1 MFDLFS
7 RIFSNFSHDLGI
19 DLGTANTLVHVQG
32 KGIAVREPSIVARQ
46 VRTKQSIAIGSE
58 AKKMVGKTPASIE
71 AVKPLEH
78 GVISDFDAAAALLT
92 SFIRDV
98 HQFKS
103 PIGSLARPRVVVGI
117 PSGVTEVERRA
128 VWEAALQAG
137 ARECYLIEEPMAAAI
152 GAGVS
157 VFQPTGIM
165 TVDIGGGTTE
175 IAVISLGGIVVNR
188 SLKVAGREM
197 DSAIMHY
204 IRLRHGLLIGE
215 PTAEDLKV
223 QIGSAYHD
231 RKTEDRRRK
240 SEDGRQKTPIKSGK
254 TEDGRQKTDDEE
266 TTNHEQRTKNQKSE
280 RLAVVRGRDIET
292 GLPRSIKIGEQEI
305 REAIGP
311 VVNQIVEAVQE
322 VVEDTPPELTSDIL
336 EHGILLT
343 GGGSLLPGIDELIME
358 RTKIPVTMV
367 EDPLTTVVRGTAK
380 LLEDPEM
387 LSRVKVTGG
396 LR

>member
-1 MFDLFS
+1 MFPFFKKFFS
-7 RIFSNFSHDLGI
+7 SFSHDLGI

-32 KGIAVREPSIVARQ
+32 KGIAVREPSIVARHAK
-46 VRTKQSIAIGSE
+46 TKQVIAIGTE
-58 AKKMVGKTPASIE
+58 AKRMVGKTPASID
-71 AVKPLEH
+71 AIKPLEH
-78 GVISDFDAAAALLT
+78 GVISDFDAAASLLT
-92 SFIRDV
+92 TFIRQV

-103 PIGSLARPRVVVGI
+103 PIGALAHPRVVVGI

-157 VFQPTGIM
+157 VFQPTGVM

-197 DSAIMHY
+197 DTAIVHY
-204 IRLRHGLLIGE
+204 IRLRHGLIIGD
-215 PTAEDLKV
+215 PTAEDVKIK
-223 QIGSAYHD
+223 IGSAYRERVKGKGERGKD
-231 RKTEDRRRK
+231 KENKETKD
-240 SEDGRQKTPIKSGK
+240 SEKI
-254 TEDGRQKTDDEE
+254 
-266 TTNHEQRTKNQKSE
+266 
-280 RLAVVRGRDIET
+280 AIIRGRDLET
-292 GLPRSIKIGEQEI
+292 GMPRSIKIGEQEV

-311 VVNQIVEAVQE
+311 AVAQIVEAVME
-322 VVEDTPPELTSDIL
+322 VIEETPPELTSDVL

-358 RTKIPVTMV
+358 RTKIPVMM
-367 EDPLTTVVRGTAK
+367 EDDPLTTVVRGTAK
-380 LLEDPEM
+380 LLEDDE
-387 LSRVKVTGG
+387 LLNRVKVTGG